1 MQRVNIHKQHIVI
14 LIHQLYRLVYLT
26 ALVHLYQ
33 TAKTTH
39 AVINMHNEIA
49 HLQGV
54 QLRHGHLL
62 VTLDLAIYTVATITV
77 KNLVIGIETHP
88 QSVIH
93 KTLVQ
98 GY

>member
-1 MQRVNIHKQHIVI
+1 MH
-14 LIHQLYRLVYLT
+14 LAALVYLHQ
-26 ALVHLYQ
+26 ASK
-33 TAKTTH
+33 ATH
-39 AVINMHNEIA
+39 AVIDMHHEIA

-77 KNLVIGIETHP
+77 KNLVIGIEAHP
-88 QSVIH
+88 QSMIH

-98 GY
+98 RY